1 MSLGSPV
8 EQSLPKRTLIVQQ
21 KKKKKKKGIEVEL
34 INKSITDTVHLLI
47 RCKGATRNM
56 CKR

>member
-21 KKKKKKKGIEVEL
+21 KKKKKGIEVEL
-34 INKSITDTVHLLI
+34 INKSVTDTVHLLI